1 MSFSSPT
8 NRLRNFGVFS
18 DISNNGCAR
27 WRQLSRPLDFLSC
40 CFSGLFQMEANRITC
55 WRVSCDEARA
65 MRVVRPDGSRKN
77 LTLIVFSMQIV
88 APDEKR
94 TEILR
99 TLGSLLGPTR
109 AAAGCMQAQLYAD
122 LDKRKTLFLLEEW
135 ESREQFERNL
145 DAVKLNT
152 IVAMIELSSHAPVV
166 HVDSVVRE
174 EGVNT
179 LALHPSA
186 QGVGRH

>member
-1 MSFSSPT
+1 MRAVPSRS
-8 NRLRNFGVFS
+8 RLGCRNFYLAVLAGVS
-18 DISNNGCAR
+18 GRKTDRVASWRASCQYEIS
-27 WRQLSRPLDFLSC
+27 WP
-40 CFSGLFQMEANRITC
+40 RIALKE
-55 WRVSCDEARA
+55 RE
-65 MRVVRPDGSRKN
+65 P
-77 LTLIVFSMQIV
+77 LIVFSMQIV

-122 LDKRKTLFLLEEW
+122 LDKRKTLFLVEEW

-145 DAVKLNT
+145 DAIKLNT
-152 IVAMIELSSHAPVV
+152 IVAAIELSSQAPVV

-174 EGVNT
+174 EGVDT
-179 LALHPSA
+179 LALHRGPQRA
-186 QGVGRH
+186 GRH